1 MMQLQH
7 SLDHLAQAAAETA
20 ARRELALVKAVGF
33 PHARGALATAFAH
46 HRRYLMTWLGL
57 TDAQSDLYC
66 MRRLQTLAADGL
78 PAEAMFLQDVTDQL
92 STMTKGMT

>member
-7 SLDHLAQAAAETA
+7 SLDHLAQAAAEAA

-46 HRRYLMTWLGL
+46 HRRYLVTWLGL
-57 TDAQSDLYC
+57 TDQQSDLYC
-66 MRRLQTLAADGL
+66 MRRLQTLAADGM
-78 PAEAMFLQDVTDQL
+78 PADAVLLQDATAQL
-92 STMTKGMT
+92 IEISKGDL